1 MDCSKIA
8 LLGTRG
14 TAGFWVIEIASLF
27 FVLEL
32 ALGRGV
38 EQNFGEG
45 FRALVVGRM
54 L

>member
-1 MDCSKIA
+1 MT

-14 TAGFWVIEIASLF
+14 TVGFWCIGIASLF
-27 FVLEL
+27 FVLEFP
-32 ALGRGV
+32 LGRGV
-38 EQNFGEG
+38 EQNLGEG